1 MKKYPWIL
9 LGITGMFLCILLG
22 IFIGRNLRTSY
33 IPLRNEN
40 NQSASTNGSQ
50 NQADGRIDINTASAE
65 QLQLIP
71 GIGEVL
77 AQRIIDYRTEHT
89 AFTSVEELMEISGIG
104 QAKFAQM
111 KPYVKIGGNH
121 EDSGS

>member
-9 LGITGMFLCILLG
+9 LGITGIFLCVLLG
-22 IFIGRNLRTSY
+22 VFIGRNLRTSY
-33 IPLRNEN
+33 IPLKGDNI
-40 NQSASTNGSQ
+40 QSSSTDSTQ

-89 AFTSVEELMEISGIG
+89 AFTTVEELMEISGIG
-104 QAKFAQM
+104 QVKFAQM
-111 KPYVKIGGNH
+111 KPYVKVGGNY
-121 EDSGS
+121 ENSGS

>member
-1 MKKYPWIL
+1 MKKNPWIL

-22 IFIGRNLRTSY
+22 IFIGRNLKTSY
-33 IPLRNEN
+33 ISLGSDN
-40 NQSASTNGSQ
+40 NQVTSTNTTQ
-50 NQADGRIDINTASAE
+50 NHADGRIDINTASAE

-89 AFTSVEELMEISGIG
+89 AFTTVEELMEVSGIG
-104 QAKFAQM
+104 QVKFSKM
-111 KPYVKIGGNH
+111 KPYVKVGGNY